1 MMRNQF
7 YVYNNSGGIDQ
18 VKKREISHGHQ
29 FFCSFDDMWKH
40 FEEHI
45 KQFKGENLTLHYHAY
60 DDRIHS
66 NVYMFTADITTAGKR
81 WKQQMISFMIV
92 EEKMI

>member
-1 MMRNQF
+1 MIINRF

-18 VKKREISHGHQ
+18 VKKREITYGHQ
-29 FFCSFDDMWKH
+29 FFSSFDDMWHH

-45 KQFKGENLTLHYHAY
+45 KQFKGANLTLNYWGY

-66 NVYMFTADITTAGKR
+66 NVYAFLADITTAGQCY
-81 WKQQMISFMIV
+81 KQQMISFMIV
-92 EEKMI
+92 EEK